1 MAVVT
6 EAREARKAREVVVQQ
21 PYERLKAWEHAHRL
35 YVAVHRATK
44 GWPRDERYELTSQVR
59 RAAFSVP
66 ANIAEGA
73 GKLGPKEFRRGLDIA
88 HGSLYEL
95 SYALHAARELG
106 YLSGEDWKAIEPIR
120 DETTRVLWA
129 LLKAVS
135 ARCSKK
141 GKAGEGGGAPLAPS
155 APSD

>member
-1 MAVVT
+1 M
-6 EAREARKAREVVVQQ
+6 QQ

-35 YVAVHRATK
+35 FVLVHGVTK
-44 GWPRDERYELTSQVR
+44 GWPREERFELTSQVR

-73 GKLGPKEFRRGLDIA
+73 GKLGPKEFRKGLDIA

-95 SYALHAARELG
+95 SYGLHAAREFG
-106 YLSGEDWKAIEPIR
+106 YLRDEDWARIEPVR
-120 DETTRVLWA
+120 DETARVLWG
-129 LLKAVS
+129 LLKSVS

-141 GKAGEGGGAPLAPS
+141 KVAPGGTVAPAAP
-155 APSD
+155 